1 MELIMAMISFL
12 IGILILIIILF
23 TYFRNLEKER

>member
-23 TYFRNLEKER
+23 AYFRNLEK